1 MSDAGRP
8 SGSANIPQKTA
19 SRSQKIQVLRD
30 LRAARIASGKTI
42 VEVAAATGYHHKTIA
57 GLEHQP
63 RAVIQHLVDIADCLG
78 YEIALVPKSK
88 SRGR

>member
-19 SRSQKIQVLRD
+19 SRSQKIQILRD

-42 VEVAAATGYHHKTIA
+42 VEVAEATGYHHKTIA
-57 GLEHQP
+57 GIEHQP
-63 RAVIQHLVDIADCLG
+63 RAVIQHLVDIAGFLG
-78 YEIALVPKSK
+78 YDVVLAPKSK
-88 SRGR
+88 QRGR